1 MGSRVEQMVISRMGR
16 VLVKSEVWE
25 NNHLPLTDAEV
36 ALIATSPEDSDMA
49 SMQEQREEQNYFV

>member
-49 SMQEQREEQNYFV
+49 SMQEQ